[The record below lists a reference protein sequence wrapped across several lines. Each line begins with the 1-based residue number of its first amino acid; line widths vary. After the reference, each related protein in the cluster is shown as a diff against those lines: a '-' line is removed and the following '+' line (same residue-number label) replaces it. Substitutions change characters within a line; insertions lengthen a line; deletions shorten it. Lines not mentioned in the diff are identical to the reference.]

1 MKEKEKLGRSLFH
14 NEMQGVR
21 IGMSKADNMLSI
33 LWLLR
38 SGKRVT
44 AQQLADEL
52 EIHVRT
58 VYRCI
63 DSLCASGAPIIAD
76 SGPNGG
82 YRILGEF
89 ADSPLLFDTEE
100 QKALVHAS
108 VFAREAGYPFTDA
121 LARAVDKLKRYTNE
135 EQLERIERHS
145 GGLAVIQTPTN
156 ARERE
161 LLKLLEEAVARG
173 ESLDMDYAKGPE
185 PTSSRRLLDPY
196 GIVHWKGIWYAV
208 GFCRLRQEVRSFRVD
223 RIVHLEKTESRFERP
238 SAFSA
243 REFLLHSLLPD
254 SLDAETFVAVRVQ
267 GHEHALNELCRHWL
281 FGHALTERRPGE
293 ALFKLGQPSLKTY
306 VPYFLLPYGRSLE
319 ILEPRLLIDRMAEV
333 SLEMSKH
340 YEAMKLKRD
349 NEKG

>member
-1 MKEKEKLGRSLFH
+1 
-14 NEMQGVR
+14 
-21 IGMSKADNMLSI
+21 MSKADNMLSI

-38 SGKRVT
+38 SGKRIT

-82 YRILGEF
+82 YRLLGEF
-89 ADSPLLFDTEE
+89 TDSPLLFDPEE

-121 LARAVDKLKRYTNE
+121 LTRAVDKLKRYTNE
-135 EQLERIERHS
+135 AQLERIERHS
-145 GGLAVIQTPTN
+145 GGLAVIQTPTD

-161 LLKLLEEAVARG
+161 LLKLLEEAAASG
-173 ESLDMDYAKGPE
+173 ETLEMEYAKGPVL
-185 PTSSRRLLDPY
+185 TSSQRMLDPY
-196 GIVHWKGIWYAV
+196 GIVHWKGIWYTV
-208 GFCRLRQEVRSFRVD
+208 GFCRLRQEIRSFRVD
-223 RIVHLEKTESRFERP
+223 RIVRLEKTEDRFERP
-238 SAFSA
+238 SGFSA
-243 REFLLHSLLPD
+243 RDFLMRSLLPD
-254 SLDAETFVAVRVQ
+254 SLDADSLVVVIVR

-293 ALFKLGQPSLKTY
+293 AVFRLGQPSLRTY
-306 VPYFLLPYGRSLE
+306 VPYFLLPYGRALE
-319 ILEPRLLIDRMAEV
+319 IVEPRLLIERMAEV
-333 SLEMSKH
+333 SLEMLKH
-340 YEAMKLKRD
+340 YEAQRAKKD
-349 NEKG
+349 AEG